1 MKLILLHQKCT
12 VNLLLSVIRYYKYTY
27 QTGFSH
33 TLNNMES
40 KEIQQRIA
48 ENLRKIRKSKKMTQ
62 LDLAI
67 KCDMSEA
74 MIKNIELNRS
84 WPSEKTLAQITN
96 ALEID
101 VYRLFLPLAKDFEK
115 EIKLSIK
122 DEITKS
128 LRKYIEEQLNT
139 LELE

>member
-1 MKLILLHQKCT
+1 
-12 VNLLLSVIRYYKYTY
+12 
-27 QTGFSH
+27 
-33 TLNNMES
+33 MES

-101 VYRLFLPLAKDFEK
+101 VYRLFLPLTIDFEK
-115 EIKLSIK
+115 ENEIKLSVK
-122 DEITKS
+122 GEITKS

>member
-1 MKLILLHQKCT
+1 
-12 VNLLLSVIRYYKYTY
+12 
-27 QTGFSH
+27 
-33 TLNNMES
+33 MES